1 MDTELERRLDA
12 LEKEGLGKS
21 LTRGQIV
28 TFALTCLALPAIVAV
43 LGRGLL
49 G

>member
-12 LEKEGLGKS
+12 LEKGGLGKS

-28 TFALTCLALPAIVAV
+28 AFALTCIVLPAIVAI

-49 G
+49 